1 MRKKLRL
8 TMIILLCIGVAIGV
22 WAIAVNIYVV
32 RSTEDRIVSSA
43 DAEQLN
49 EVDCIIVLGCL
60 VRPDG
65 SPSGML
71 EDRLVTGIELWRN
84 GVSNTMLM
92 SGDHGQLEYDEVNT
106 MRNYAIDSGVPAER
120 IFMDHAG
127 FSTYDSMYRAKEIF
141 GVKKAVI
148 VTQKY
153 HLHRALH
160 IAERMGI
167 EAYGVASDL
176 HTYGGQTARDIREI
190 AARNK
195 DFLWC
200 LLNMKPKYL
209 GDPIDLSGSGE
220 VTRW

>member
-1 MRKKLRL
+1 
-8 TMIILLCIGVAIGV
+8 MIILLCIGVAIGV

-32 RSTEDRIVSSA
+32 RSTEDKIVSSA

-49 EVDCIIVLGCL
+49 DIDCIIVLGCL

-148 VTQKY
+148 VT
-153 HLHRALH
+153 
-160 IAERMGI
+160 
-167 EAYGVASDL
+167 
-176 HTYGGQTARDIREI
+176 
-190 AARNK
+190 RNTI
-195 DFLWC
+195 C
-200 LLNMKPKYL
+200 TEHC
-209 GDPIDLSGSGE
+209 I
-220 VTRW
+220 